1 MTPAGDDLD
10 TVYSYHEATKHHPAR
25 YARSLGYLDWATQPD
40 PFLRLAGAPLV
51 PLPAPADR
59 SDPAWDQVPAG
70 GLSPAPL
77 DAATVSR
84 LLWTSLALSAWKQVD
99 GPDGQILSRWSL
111 RVNPSS
117 GNLHPT
123 EGWLACGPDA
133 GLADT
138 PALWHYRPD
147 AHALERCRDLDAA
160 AWAEALGPGR
170 ILVALSSVVW
180 REAWKYGERAFRYCC
195 HDTGHALAAV
205 DLAAAALGWS
215 ARLLDNLDDGDLGRF
230 LGCDRREGPE
240 QDHPDALVL
249 IDTTGSIDDV
259 SIERLDGLSGGAGA
273 AAAWHGVA
281 EPLSPSHQAWP
292 VLDQVRAAVRWP
304 GRDWPPRGTTEAAA
318 KNHNPLRP
326 SRFTPL
332 VRARR
337 SAVAMDGRT
346 PLPAVAF
353 HRLLARLLPERS
365 PRPFGLLPWPPAVS
379 LVLFVHRVEDLAPG
393 LYLLARDP
401 SHIEDL
407 RAALRPESAWE
418 PVAGA
423 PADLPLF
430 RLGAGDLRSVA
441 RDLSCHQDIAA
452 AGAFAVAML
461 ARFDATLADA
471 GPGFY
476 PRLFWETGAIGQM
489 LYLEADAAGLQGT
502 GIGCFFDDEVHRLLG
517 LSGTPW
523 QSLYH
528 FTVGGAVHDSR
539 IRTEP
544 AYPHLPG

>member
-1 MTPAGDDLD
+1 MKPVGADLD
-10 TVYSYHEATKHHPAR
+10 TVYRYHEATKHHPTR

-51 PLPAPADR
+51 PLPAAAERP
-59 SDPAWDQVPAG
+59 DPLWDQVPAG
-70 GLSPAPL
+70 GLPPAPPGA
-77 DAATVSR
+77 DTISR

-99 GPDGQILSRWSL
+99 GPDGRILSRWSL

-123 EGWLACGPDA
+123 EGWLACGPEA
-133 GLADT
+133 GLADR

-147 AHALERCRDLDAA
+147 RHALERCRDLDAA

-170 ILVALSSVVW
+170 FLVALSSVVW

-205 DLAAAALGWS
+205 DLAAAAMGWRT
-215 ARLLDNLDDGDLGRF
+215 RLLDGLDDRDLGRF

-249 IDTTGSIDDV
+249 VDTTGSIDDA
-259 SIERLDGLSGGAGA
+259 SIESCGGLPGLAGT
-273 AAAWHGVA
+273 GVPWRGTA

-292 VLDQVRAAVRWP
+292 VLDQVRAAVRWS
-304 GRDWPPRGTTEAAA
+304 GRDWSPRAVASPADADPPRPA
-318 KNHNPLRP
+318 L
-326 SRFTPL
+326 FTPL
-332 VRARR
+332 VRGRR

-346 PLPAVAF
+346 PMPAAAF
-353 HRLLARLLPERS
+353 FRLLSRLLPDRA

-379 LVLFVHRVEDLAPG
+379 LALFVHRVQDVPPG
-393 LYLLARDP
+393 LYLLARDRAHVP
-401 SHIEDL
+401 EL
-407 RAALRPESAWE
+407 RADLRPECPWE
-418 PVAGA
+418 AVAGA

-430 RLGAGDLRSVA
+430 RLGAGDLRAAA

-489 LYLEADAAGLQGT
+489 LYLEAEAAGLQGT

-517 LSGTPW
+517 LTGTRW

-528 FTVGGAVHDSR
+528 FTVGGAVDDPR
-539 IRTEP
+539 IRTGP
-544 AYPHLPG
+544 AYPHLPD